1 MPHLSQRASSIIRLV
16 LRAPVLL
23 VAAAMTS
30 FVIMDVLPGDAA
42 STIARTTDPAT
53 VDAVRSRLGLDDPLL
68 VRLGEWATALFLHG
82 DGGHL
87 YASGIPVW
95 EAAASS
101 ARNSTYLVACAL
113 PLLLLI
119 GILSG
124 VFAGLRPTALRD
136 HVLST
141 GAQITLAT
149 PDFAVTTV
157 LLVLCAGVLHLAPAA
172 SLVPPGGT
180 PLDRPDSL
188 IVPALAIALVGG
200 AWLQRLVRAAIV
212 DAAALPHI
220 RAAHLAGHHPV
231 TVAWRLTLPA
241 AAGPIVQACAATIPY
256 AVTGTVV
263 IENVVGFPGIGT
275 LIATFIAARET
286 IAVATLTAVFAAI
299 TIAAFTLADLH
310 HDIQGRRA

>member
-1 MPHLSQRASSIIRLV
+1 
-16 LRAPVLL
+16 
-23 VAAAMTS
+23 
-30 FVIMDVLPGDAA
+30 MDVLPGDAA

-136 HVLST
+136 HILST
-141 GAQITLAT
+141 GAQTTLAT

-157 LLVLCAGVLHLAPAA
+157 LLVLCAGVLHLAPAV

-212 DAAALPHI
+212 DAAALPPHS
-220 RAAHLAGHHPV
+220 RRTPRRSPSCNSGLASHTSCRSRPHCPSMCRHHPL
-231 TVAWRLTLPA
+231 RCHRHRCCRKR
-241 AAGPIVQACAATIPY
+241 GGIPRNRH
-256 AVTGTVV
+256 AHRH
-263 IENVVGFPGIGT
+263 I
-275 LIATFIAARET
+275 
-286 IAVATLTAVFAAI
+286 
-299 TIAAFTLADLH
+299 H
-310 HDIQGRRA
+310 RRT